1 MARRFD
7 SVRRFVPARR
17 LLRWGRWGRWGT
29 VRPTRRALVAFLA
42 GLPLAALP
50 AVAELGRGPGPV
62 AWPWLAFVALAAA
75 LLAVDASK
83 TPTRDHLS
91 WRLAVPRVLP
101 VGRSTEG
108 VVELTVAGAEPGR
121 GWIGRLPAVEPPP
134 LRAVLDVSA
143 LLESPAEVRG
153 PLTRGHDGAGRAR
166 LVFPLTPRRRG
177 RVRLERLWLAL
188 PGPLGL
194 VERVHRIDGD
204 DLGDVR
210 LEARSDL
217 AAVERAAVR
226 FADRRSFLAGLKI
239 ERFAGDG
246 TEFEA
251 LREFQPGFDLRS
263 IDWKASARHRDLLCR
278 EMRAERNHQVV
289 LALDTGRLMGEPLT
303 RSGDPSEGQ
312 PIPRLD
318 HAIHAALLLSYIAL
332 KSGDRVGLFAFDQ
345 EPRLWVPPRSGP
357 GAFPLLHAKTAGID
371 YGDTETNFTR
381 CLTTLATRLR
391 RRSLVIVLTELV
403 DSITAELMVEN
414 LSHLARRHLVVL
426 AALRD
431 PGLARRSR
439 AVPQS
444 LLDVQRAL
452 VADSLLA
459 EREVV
464 LRRLD
469 RQGLATLDVAPQE
482 LEPRL
487 LDRYLEIKR
496 REMVA

>member
-1 MARRFD
+1 MARAAVFTD
-7 SVRRFVPARR
+7 R
-17 LLRWGRWGRWGT
+17 LRHLGRMGT
-29 VRPTRRALVAFLA
+29 VRPTRRALVAFLV

-50 AVAELGRGPGPV
+50 ALAELGRGPGPV
-62 AWPWLAFVALAAA
+62 TWPWLAFVGLAVA

-83 TPTRDHLS
+83 VPARSDLS
-91 WRLAVPRVLP
+91 WELSVPRVLP
-101 VGRSTEG
+101 VGRSTEAA
-108 VVELTVAGAEPGR
+108 VELTVAGAEPGA
-121 GWIGRLPAVEPPP
+121 GGLVDRLPGFGPPP
-134 LRAVLDVSA
+134 LRAILDVSA
-143 LLESPAEVRG
+143 RLEAPPEVG
-153 PLTRGHDGAGRAR
+153 GLLTRGHDGAGRAR
-166 LVFPLTPRRRG
+166 LVFPLVPRRRG
-177 RVRLERLWLAL
+177 RVQLERLWLAL

-194 VERVHRIDGD
+194 VERIHRIDGD
-204 DLGDVR
+204 DLGGVR

-217 AAVERAAVR
+217 ARVQRAALS

-263 IDWKASARHRDLLCR
+263 IDWKASARHRNLLCR

-289 LALDTGRLMGEPLT
+289 LALDTGRLMGEPLA
-303 RSGDPSEGQ
+303 RSGAGPSE
-312 PIPRLD
+312 PMPRLD
-318 HAIHAALLLSYIAL
+318 HAIHAALLIGYVAW

-357 GAFPLLHAKTAGID
+357 GAFPVLHARTAGID
-371 YGDTETNFTR
+371 YGNSETNFTR
-381 CLTTLATRLR
+381 GLTTLATHLS

-403 DSITAELMVEN
+403 DSITAELMVDN

-439 AVPQS
+439 QVPES

-469 RQGLATLDVAPQE
+469 RQGLATLDVAPEE

-487 LDRYLEIKR
+487 LERYLEIKR